1 MTPASRCFV
10 LFFFFHRVFIASLLC
25 DLVIRARESF
35 QFCDE
40 LMDDVTRKI
49 GGYTKLLASEYE
61 YRRKGMENLVFGG
74 LLFHFFSWE
83 FVLFIDSNFWPNRG
97 IVRYTSLNE
106 IRENPRLFSS
116 SLRWSIEN
124 WLIIFSYSNNNGEEK
139 KKLLI
144 STARKV
150 FKMIF
155 HEFFYF
161 YSTIRL
167 NKQNGSCRRRN
178 ANGLL
183 FWPIKI

>member
-1 MTPASRCFV
+1 MTFITCMTSMFRSFF
-10 LFFFFHRVFIASLLC
+10 FFFFHRIFIASLLC

-124 WLIIFSYSNNNGEEK
+124 WLIIFSYSNNNGGRK
-139 KKLLI
+139 KKIVDLDREESFQNDFSRVRL
-144 STARKV
+144 
-150 FKMIF
+150 FLF
-155 HEFFYF
+155 HDTFE
-161 YSTIRL
+161 
-167 NKQNGSCRRRN
+167 
-178 ANGLL
+178 
-183 FWPIKI
+183 